1 VGGGIEIF
9 DGQGGRRYRV
19 VITPESDE
27 DGDGWIAR
35 IPKLPGCMAAA
46 DTVQEALELLQEAK
60 EAWIDAAENSGEST
74 PRPIPSEYNYSGKFT
89 LRIPRSLH
97 RELSEKAEAEGVSLN
112 QYCTH
117 LLTNGASENEVSE
130 HSGL

>member
-1 VGGGIEIF
+1 MFNGSGDSKYMVI
-9 DGQGGRRYRV
+9 
-19 VITPESDE
+19 ITPESVE

-35 IPKLPGCMAAA
+35 IPQLPGCMAAA
-46 DTVQEALELLQEAK
+46 DRVQEALELLQEAK
-60 EAWIDAAENSGEST
+60 EAWIDAAQNSGESI
-74 PRPIPSEYNYSGKFT
+74 PRPIPSEYDYSGKFT

-117 LLTNGASENEVSE
+117 LLSEGEQPRTKA
-130 HSGL
+130 L